1 MNGIQVTGIQRG
13 FHHEDLVLADGLIER
28 VQEAKT
34 KLPERVAEWQTWT
47 DKQLLESADLIRVG
61 VLLTRQMIFEGT
73 PTPEKLSLLNRWTD
87 EAERTRGSAG
97 RVDAAATEILARLDY
112 ALLRRQILSE
122 NAQKAGQQKKEKNP
136 TARAKHAV
144 RQKAFELWEK
154 REHGRLGPDLRAA
167 LRTEEQFAMEVVRL
181 WPDLTTIGTVRKW
194 STEWRKQAR
203 RNQAKKTN
211 VLAG

>member
-1 MNGIQVTGIQRG
+1 MNGIQVTGIRRG

-47 DKQLLESADLIRVG
+47 DKQLLESADSIRVSI
-61 VLLTRQMIFEGT
+61 LLTRKMIFEG
-73 PTPEKLSLLNRWTD
+73 PLTPEKMSLLDRWTD
-87 EAERTRGSAG
+87 EVERTRGSVG
-97 RVDAAATEILARLDY
+97 SVCVTATEILARLDY

-136 TARAKHAV
+136 TAKAKYAV

-154 REHGRLGPDLRAA
+154 REHGRLQPEHRTA

-203 RNQAKKTN
+203 RDQAKKTN